1 MKGVRDGLA
10 RYVVDA
16 VVLEGRSY
24 QDRHANAAV
33 LVGMLRET
41 ERMGPFLGRI
51 LSVENPCL
59 GLLSH
64 VSQDAAK

>member
-1 MKGVRDGLA
+1 MDWLGTWWTRSCWRDGA
-10 RYVVDA
+10 TR
-16 VVLEGRSY
+16 
-24 QDRHANAAV
+24 DRHANAAV

>member
-1 MKGVRDGLA
+1 
-10 RYVVDA
+10 
-16 VVLEGRSY
+16 VLEGRSY